1 MRKRAQRKA
10 KPAVNEPKTIPRK
23 TKLVPTPTRIK
34 SNWWIALSLVGIFIV
49 VLLLNSYFIVA
60 SQDAFNPEG
69 QGFEKYYLSG
79 PDPYYN
85 MRLIEQTMY
94 GTNPGHYPYY
104 GEKDPMLNYPDGSTG
119 TRAPLL
125 NMAAISFAHLLTPFV
140 DEVDALGLSMQ
151 FVPALFGALLIFPVY
166 AIGALLF
173 GRKQG
178 LLAALFIAIIPIH
191 LGSGHGS
198 AFTLF
203 DHDSFNLFL
212 YFMTFFF
219 FLKSLKEKDRTLS
232 MLYAVLGGIPLA
244 ALSMVWVEARY
255 LYAIIAVYAIVQMI
269 VDIFTSKTNLK
280 SVISPVLILFT
291 GYLISLPVIAAKPE
305 GLTATLELFLCLAVL
320 IFGALYYTFKWKKLP
335 WTLSLPAVFLSAIVV
350 LIVLFFIEDIAS
362 VIPAFGSLRKIAEV
376 LYGTGIYGSK
386 VSMTIAEANTYELS
400 RTIMSFGPALYWLA
414 WGGFLFIA
422 YAFYKQVQRRDY
434 LFILVIFIIQVW
446 LTGVAGR
453 FLNDLVPWVALLGGW
468 MLWFIIDKLNF
479 GQMVKSIRSAG
490 GGLHGLRRGIKF
502 LHIVGILFIAFLVIF
517 PNAYLAFDAA
527 VPGTQKEQF
536 FGDSANNRP
545 FGASFVKEAYW
556 VDAYSWLKDQDTE
569 IKDPTQRPAF
579 ISWWDYGF
587 YEVAIGGHPTVA
599 DNFQD
604 GIPCASN
611 FHTSTSEKEAVAV
624 WIVRVLDGEQRKKGD
639 FSEGSLH
646 ALERALG
653 KNDTVNITR
662 WITTKTSSPSYN
674 APIGAEY
681 DEELSQLYR
690 VGDQWPENAV
700 YHDVVTLLTEKL
712 TDGQITQL
720 YMDLQESTGFSIRYY
735 GVEGYD
741 KQIFDIFGFLA
752 DKSLLLVAQ
761 SGAHNPEDDFSEIKY
776 VMQSGDELSFAE
788 VRELTTA
795 QLQADPPADTTEVR
809 KDAYFDTMFYR
820 TYIGLAEGESGD
832 KSEPD
837 YQVPCWGMDHF
848 YAEYISPI
856 TKYAYYEG
864 KSAVVI
870 AKYYAGA
877 YVNGTISF
885 LGDPVDAQVVV
896 QKNISHY
903 AQQIPVDH
911 NKNIT
916 TAGGNFSVIV
926 PAGEPLLQIRRYPE
940 LGANAFIMKNIS
952 FVSNTSVD
960 LAPITDEEAM
970 RQGGNYNRF
979 LNITIDPASIT
990 GYLYRDT
997 NDDGVYNASG
1007 DDEPV
1012 EGVSVFLREVTK
1024 VDAENPENIEHGEI
1038 RSQDTDENGLFSEE
1052 ELPPGIYEIYMQIDT
1067 LYIHATSIRLYS
1079 GETTYSVSKPKPAAL
1094 TGIVSY
1100 DSNFNGQYDAGE
1112 EIADA
1117 TVALLHGTT
1126 EIQSTVTASD
1136 GSYSFT
1142 DLIPG
1147 MIDDLELNEYTVAV
1161 SKLPDYQ
1168 TEVTVYPEENT
1179 TTSLNISLELA
1190 PVTVSG
1196 STTLNGEPV
1205 ADITIAFDADG
1216 SVENNTAEGVTTASD
1231 DTGRY
1236 EVELAPGNYNVS
1248 VEMKDETTPTYSFT
1262 GTLQLSVGQ
1271 KSVTLDLAVTKES
1284 TTVSGY
1290 TLFGGEPVANITVDF
1305 TQDTSVANNTAITR
1319 AVNSDNVGW
1328 FTTELAPGSYTI
1340 FIDDTKEEDGKNVTY
1355 TYTTLLTVEQGEPA
1369 QTYNFNMAKDQE

>member
-10 KPAVNEPKTIPRK
+10 KPAVNETKIIPRK
-23 TKLVPTPTRIK
+23 TKLIPTPRRIK
-34 SNWWIALSLVGIFIV
+34 SNWWIALSLVGIFMV
-49 VLLLNSYFIVA
+49 VLLLNSYFIIA
-60 SQDAFNPEG
+60 SQDAFNPDGE
-69 QGFEKYYLSG
+69 GFEKYYLSG

-85 MRLIEQTMY
+85 MRLIDQTMY
-94 GTNPGHYPYY
+94 GTNAGHYPFYSQ
-104 GEKDPMLNYPDGSTG
+104 KDPMLNYPDGSTG

-125 NMAAISFAHLLTPFV
+125 NMMAISFAHLLMPFV
-140 DEVDALGLSMQ
+140 DEVDALGISMQ

-166 AIGALLF
+166 AIGATLF

-219 FLKSLKEKDRTLS
+219 FIKSMKENDRVKS

-255 LYAIIAVYAIVQMI
+255 LYAIVAVYAIVQMI
-269 VDIFTSKTNLK
+269 VDIFTSKTTMK
-280 SVISPVLILFT
+280 SVVSPLLLLFT

-305 GLTATLELFLCLAVL
+305 GLTVTLELFLCLAVM
-320 IFGALYYTFKWKKLP
+320 IFGAFYYAFKWRKLP

-468 MLWFIIDKLNF
+468 MLWFIVDKLNF

-502 LHIVGILFIAFLVIF
+502 LHIVGILFIGFLVVF
-517 PNAYLAFDAA
+517 PNAYLSFDAA
-527 VPGTQKEQF
+527 VPSTKKDEY
-536 FGDSANNRP
+536 FGDLPNGAY
-545 FGASFVKEAYW
+545 GASFVKEAYW
-556 VDAYSWLKDQDTE
+556 VDAYSWLKNQDTE
-569 IKDPTQRPAF
+569 IEDPTQRPAY

-646 ALERALG
+646 ALERFLG
-653 KNDTVNITR
+653 SNDTVNITG
-662 WITTKTSSPSYN
+662 WITTKTSSPSYK

-681 DEELSQLYR
+681 DEEISQLYR

-700 YHDVVTLLTEKL
+700 YHDVVNLLTEKL
-712 TDGQITQL
+712 TDDQITQL
-720 YMDLQESTGFSIRYY
+720 YSDLQETTGFCIRYY

-752 DKSLLLVAQ
+752 DKSLLLVSQ
-761 SGAHNPEDDFSEIKY
+761 SGEYNPEDEFAEIKY
-776 VMQSGDELSFAE
+776 LMQSGDELTFAE
-788 VRELTTA
+788 VRGLATA
-795 QLQADPPADTTEVR
+795 QLQADPPVDTIEVR

-820 TYIGLAEGESGD
+820 TYIGLADGESGA

-837 YQVPCWGMDHF
+837 YQIPCWGMQHF
-848 YAEYISPI
+848 FAEYISPI
-856 TKYAYYEG
+856 TKYAYYSG

-877 YVNGTISF
+877 FVNGTISF

-911 NKNIT
+911 DTNT
-916 TAGGNFSVIV
+916 TTGGGNFSVIV
-926 PAGEPLLQIRRYPE
+926 PSGETVLQIRRYPE
-940 LGANAFIMKNIS
+940 LGSNALVLKNIS
-952 FVSNTSVD
+952 FTSNTSAD

-990 GYLYRDT
+990 GYIYRDT
-997 NDDGVYNASG
+997 NDDGIYNESG
-1007 DDEPV
+1007 DDEPL

-1024 VDAENPENIEHGEI
+1024 IDAENPENIEHGET
-1038 RSQDTDENGLFSEE
+1038 RSQDTDENGLFTEE
-1052 ELPPGIYEIYMQIDT
+1052 ELPPGIYELYVQIDT
-1067 LYIHATSIRLYS
+1067 LYIHASSVRLYS
-1079 GETTYSVSKPKPAAL
+1079 GNTTYNVPKPQPAAL

-1117 TVALLHGTT
+1117 TVELRHGTT
-1126 EIQSTVTASD
+1126 QLQSTVTSSD
-1136 GSYSFT
+1136 GSYSFI

-1147 MIDDLELNEYTVAV
+1147 MIDDLELNEYTVIA

-1168 TEVTVYPEENT
+1168 SEVTVYPEENT
-1179 TTSLNISLELA
+1179 TTSLNISLDLS

-1196 STTLNGEPV
+1196 STTINGEPV
-1205 ADITIAFDADG
+1205 ADITIAFEPDE
-1216 SVENNTAEGVTTASD
+1216 SVENNTAEAGTTASD

-1236 EVELAPGNYNVS
+1236 EVELAPGSYNVS
-1248 VEMKDETTPTYSFT
+1248 VDMKDETTQTYSFT
-1262 GTLQLSVGQ
+1262 GALQLNVGQ
-1271 KSVTLDLAVTKES
+1271 KSATLDLALTKES

-1290 TLFGGEPVANITVDF
+1290 TLVDGEPVTNITVGF
-1305 TQDTSVANNTAITR
+1305 TKDTSVANNTAITR
-1319 AVNSDNVGW
+1319 SVTSGEAGW

-1340 FIDDTKEEDGKNVTY
+1340 LIDDTRLEEGKNVTY
-1355 TYTTLLTVEQGEPA
+1355 SYTSLLTVAQGEPA
-1369 QTYNFNMAKDQE
+1369 KTYNLNMAKDQE